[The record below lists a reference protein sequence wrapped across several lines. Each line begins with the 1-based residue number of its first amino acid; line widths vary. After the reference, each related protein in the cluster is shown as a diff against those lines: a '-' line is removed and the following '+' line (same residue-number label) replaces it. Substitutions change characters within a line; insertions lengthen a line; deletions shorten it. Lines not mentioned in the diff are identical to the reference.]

1 MGADG
6 AYPRRPGE
14 PIVRREVWRGRI
26 IGAWAGLVVQ
36 DADDLLVVWMPAGS
50 PLAMTDDFFGAPH
63 PWSGRDRWSGPG
75 VLQLQRPG
83 DPYAVFHGEGADFRG
98 WYVNFQEPFRRTALG
113 FDTMDNV
120 LDIVIAPDGSW
131 RWKDEEELELWRA
144 RGRFTQ
150 AEVDAI
156 RADGIRVAAELD
168 AGRRWWSDEWA
179 VWEPDL
185 SWPVPELPPGWEE
198 AP

>member
-1 MGADG
+1 MARPDHRRVGRSLRAGCGRPARRVDAG
-6 AYPRRPGE
+6 GQPARDDRRLLRRAAPVERPRPLERPG
-14 PIVRREVWRGRI
+14 R
-26 IGAWAGLVVQ
+26 
-36 DADDLLVVWMPAGS
+36 PAT
-50 PLAMTDDFFGAPH
+50 AA
-63 PWSGRDRWSGPG
+63 
-75 VLQLQRPG
+75 PG

-120 LDIVIAPDGSW
+120 LDIVIAPHGSW
-131 RWKDEEELELWRA
+131 RWKDEEELELLRA

-198 AP
+198 TP